1 MSKIEQLKGILQKE
15 GNTHT
20 NVVEVESLKGA
31 YYSYLT
37 DSIYI
42 SSNNVECTEK
52 DTVVLCH
59 ECIHSMQSKRLHI
72 ANVVL
77 SNMELV
83 LFVATMACIVFEYF
97 DLCFLLAYILCNVL
111 SIGIRCVLELPA
123 MVGAFDLAKKYAS
136 EESIKRIEKAQEK
149 SNKMLM
155 LGVLSFIWPK
165 LFRLALAVALFYFI

>member
-1 MSKIEQLKGILQKE
+1 MNKIERLKEILKKE

-20 NVVEVESLKGA
+20 KVVEVESAKGA

-42 SSNNVECTEK
+42 SSGEESNEK

-59 ECIHSMQSKRLHI
+59 ECIHSMQAREMHI

-83 LFVATMACIVFEYF
+83 LFIVAVTCIAFEYF
-97 DLCFLLAYILCNVL
+97 GLWLLLVYVLCNML
-111 SIGIRCVLELPA
+111 SIGIRCMLELPA
-123 MVGAFDLAKKYAS
+123 MTGSFELAKKYAS
-136 EESIKRIEKAQEK
+136 EESIKKIEQEQAK
-149 SNKMLM
+149 VNKMLI
-155 LGVLSFIWPK
+155 LGVLSFIWPR
-165 LFRLALAVALFYFI
+165 LFRIALAVILFCFM